1 MMDILFTW
9 FENLEEP
16 ANMKLDTFR
25 DFLGLEADGQAHEAL
40 SDTIDEAKLMVKFLK
55 FHRKQAS
62 VDKFKGAF
70 SK

>member
-1 MMDILFTW
+1 
-9 FENLEEP
+9 
-16 ANMKLDTFR
+16 MKLDTFR
-25 DFLGLEADGQAHEAL
+25 DFFGLKASAQAHEAL

-62 VDKFKGAF
+62 VSKFKGAF